1 MEAFSGNVELFSSDF
16 QLSERMQATIIDYFQ
31 ELDFQKAQI
40 LWALKHVV
48 CGFSDNSCKN
58 TVDLFKKNVFGQ

>member
-1 MEAFSGNVELFSSDF
+1 
-16 QLSERMQATIIDYFQ
+16 MQATIIDYFQ
-31 ELDFQKAQI
+31 ELDSQKAQI

-48 CGFSDNSCKN
+48 CGFSDNSFKN